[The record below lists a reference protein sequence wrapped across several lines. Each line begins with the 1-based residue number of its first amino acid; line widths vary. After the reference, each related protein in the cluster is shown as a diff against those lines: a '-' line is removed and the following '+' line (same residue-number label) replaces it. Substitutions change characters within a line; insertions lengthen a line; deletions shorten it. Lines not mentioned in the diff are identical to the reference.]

1 MTFHG
6 FKSLSLVIGLS
17 LAVTGLSAC
26 GGASES
32 ATTQASQAT
41 QSKQVDSS
49 QSHNKSNNQSQSQS
63 NNHTNNQAH
72 DKSEVDNKK
81 NDKNNKHTAGCNNKV
96 IHQANQQKQSD
107 VQVLGCGKV
116 VKVLPDDTKGSKHQ
130 KMIVKLTGLTTGQ
143 TVLIA
148 HNIDLAPRVQDLKKG
163 DNLKFYGEY
172 EYTERGGVV
181 HWTHHDPA
189 GRHQGGWIEKNGQR
203 FE

>member
-1 MTFHG
+1 MTSHR
-6 FKSLSLVIGLS
+6 FKSFSLIIGLS
-17 LAVTGLSAC
+17 LVVTGLSAC
-26 GGASES
+26 GGSSES
-32 ATTQASQAT
+32 TTTQASVTPSKQAEAT
-41 QSKQVDSS
+41 QSKQADNKQNDKNS
-49 QSHNKSNNQSQSQS
+49 NKSNKQ
-63 NNHTNNQAH
+63 
-72 DKSEVDNKK
+72 
-81 NDKNNKHTAGCNNKV
+81 TAGCNNKV
-96 IHQANQQKQSD
+96 IHQAYQQKQSD

-130 KMIVKLTGLTTGQ
+130 KVIVKLTELQTKQ

-148 HNIDLAPRVQDLKKG
+148 HNIDLAPRVKDLKKG

-172 EYTERGGVV
+172 EYTDRGGVV